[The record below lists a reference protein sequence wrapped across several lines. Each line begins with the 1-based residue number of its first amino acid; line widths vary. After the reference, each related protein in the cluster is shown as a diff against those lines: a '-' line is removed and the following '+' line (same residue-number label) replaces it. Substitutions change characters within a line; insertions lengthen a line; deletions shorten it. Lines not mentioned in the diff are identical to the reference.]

1 MSRNSNSENRRKSLN
16 SVGISSLLV
25 IFVVLATVTLSVLC
39 LVTVRQDLGRAK
51 KLAVTQEEYYSADT
65 KATEKLDT
73 LYALIADD
81 TVVDISAAAEE
92 QGFEVSGGGRTGN
105 ALTFSWSEDI
115 NSGSKLVCKAQY
127 KDGSLSVTS
136 WKTVSNNYYEEE
148 NSLPIWNGESLPV

>member
-1 MSRNSNSENRRKSLN
+1 MSRNIDTGQRRKSLN

-39 LVTVRQDLGRAK
+39 LVTVRQDLDRAK
-51 KLAVTQEEYYSADT
+51 KLSITQEEYYRADT
-65 KATEKLDT
+65 AATEKLDK
-73 LYALIADD
+73 LYSLISDD

-92 QGFEVSGGGRTGN
+92 QGFEVSGGGREGS

-115 NSGSKLVCKAQY
+115 NSGSKLVCKAEY
-127 KDGSLSVTS
+127 KDGTLRVTS

-148 NSLPIWNGESLPV
+148 NSLPIWNGESLPI

>member
-1 MSRNSNSENRRKSLN
+1 MSRNIDTGQRRKSLN

-39 LVTVRQDLGRAK
+39 LVTVRQDLDRAK
-51 KLAVTQEEYYSADT
+51 KLSITQEEYYRADT
-65 KATEKLDT
+65 VATEKLDK
-73 LYALIADD
+73 LYALISDD

-105 ALTFSWSEDI
+105 ALIFSWSEDI
-115 NSGSKLVCKAQY
+115 NSGSKLVCKAEY
-127 KDGSLSVTS
+127 KDGDLSVTS

-148 NSLPIWNGESLPV
+148 SSLPIWNGESLPI